1 MFAERG
7 NIPSRPKLRSIRG
20 SRGGRV
26 LGGMLALA
34 LAWFASGLT
43 AGTQDKPAPPPGA
56 PPQGDAVRK
65 PATLAAVMKTARGD
79 VRLELFADK
88 TPLAAANFVNLALRG
103 FYDGLTFDRIIAKT
117 AVEGG
122 CPLGKGI
129 GFPGY
134 KFEDEFD
141 PKLRHDAAGVVSLLG
156 AGPNT
161 NGCRFTITLRAMPTM
176 DDRNTIFGKATS
188 GMDAVR
194 KLEPGDKIE
203 SVRIEGDPA
212 PLLIKMKDRLAEWNK
227 ALDEKFPRLKPAPV
241 AAPPAE
247 AKQGG

>member
-1 MFAERG
+1 MLF
-7 NIPSRPKLRSIRG
+7 S
-20 SRGGRV
+20 
-26 LGGMLALA
+26 LAL
-34 LAWFASGLT
+34 LWFSAGMAT
-43 AGTQDKPAPPPGA
+43 AMQDKPSPPPGA
-56 PPQGDAVRK
+56 QPQVDAARK
-65 PATLAAVMKTARGD
+65 PSTLAAVIKTARGD
-79 VRLELFADK
+79 VRIELFADK
-88 TPLAAANFVNLALRG
+88 TPLAAANFVNLSLRG

-156 AGPNT
+156 AGPDT
-161 NGCRFTITLRAMPTM
+161 NGCRFTITLRAMPAM

-188 GMDAVR
+188 GMDVVR

-203 SVRIEGDPA
+203 SVRVEGDPA
-212 PLLIKMKDRLAEWNK
+212 VLLNKLKDRLAEWNK

-241 AAPPAE
+241 VTPPAE
-247 AKQGG
+247 PKPGG